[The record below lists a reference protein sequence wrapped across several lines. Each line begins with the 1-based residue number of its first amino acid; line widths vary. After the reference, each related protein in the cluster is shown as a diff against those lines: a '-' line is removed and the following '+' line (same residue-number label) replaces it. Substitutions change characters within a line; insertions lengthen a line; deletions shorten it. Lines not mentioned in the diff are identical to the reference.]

1 VPPGLVSIPVVKPVV
16 VLVFFVLWILSMGI
30 PFCCQTLSYSF
41 NEYFPCHCFLLINN
55 LLLSLYLI
63 YVDSFKS

>member
-41 NEYFPCHCFLLINN
+41 MNIRYFFIFLFVFIIFIFK
-55 LLLSLYLI
+55 LY
-63 YVDSFKS
+63 